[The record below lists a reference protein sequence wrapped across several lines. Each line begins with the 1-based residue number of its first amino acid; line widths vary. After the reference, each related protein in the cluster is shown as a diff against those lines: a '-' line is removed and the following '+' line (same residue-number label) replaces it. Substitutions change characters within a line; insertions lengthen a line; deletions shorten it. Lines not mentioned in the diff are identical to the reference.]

1 MDLKQVD
8 PYPLTFEPILKDKV
22 WGGRR
27 LVDVNKTLPGDGPVG
42 ESWDLV
48 DLPGDQSVVRA
59 GPARGA
65 SLEQLIHSWGP
76 LLMGSA
82 GLDGGRFPLL
92 VKYLDACQTLSVQVH
107 PDAET
112 AAKLGGRPKSEA
124 WYILGVQPGG
134 VIYRGLKQGTDRE
147 ALAAALASGEV
158 EQLLEAE
165 QVEPGDLVPVPP
177 GTVHA
182 IGAGVLLAEVQQPSD
197 TTYRVYDWG
206 RLGLDGKPRDLHVEQ
221 ALQSIHFGE
230 APPPIIRTGSVPVAM
245 FRFRLVDLTP
255 GETATIAEEGPVV
268 VVGLYGGARLEAC
281 VFEETCGLGDVVLLP
296 AACRPARVA
305 AGAGGARLLEVIF
318 PQ

>member
-1 MDLKQVD
+1 M
-8 PYPLTFEPILKDKV
+8 
-22 WGGRR
+22 
-27 LVDVNKTLPGDGPVG
+27 
-42 ESWDLV
+42 
-48 DLPGDQSVVRA
+48 
-59 GPARGA
+59 
-65 SLEQLIHSWGP
+65 
-76 LLMGSA
+76 
-82 GLDGGRFPLL
+82 
-92 VKYLDACQTLSVQVH
+92 QVH